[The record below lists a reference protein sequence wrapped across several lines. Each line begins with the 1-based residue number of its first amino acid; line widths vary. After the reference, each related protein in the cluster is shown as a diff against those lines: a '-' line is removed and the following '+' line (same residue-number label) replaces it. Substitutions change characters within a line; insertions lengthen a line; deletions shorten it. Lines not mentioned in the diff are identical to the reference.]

1 MPVVANPELYR
12 GACRL
17 RPPACHVFLQFAA
30 ARGLSLHP
38 GEINETAGCR
48 RIGPAACPGR

>member
-30 ARGLSLHP
+30 ARGLS
-38 GEINETAGCR
+38 IT
-48 RIGPAACPGR
+48 PGRD